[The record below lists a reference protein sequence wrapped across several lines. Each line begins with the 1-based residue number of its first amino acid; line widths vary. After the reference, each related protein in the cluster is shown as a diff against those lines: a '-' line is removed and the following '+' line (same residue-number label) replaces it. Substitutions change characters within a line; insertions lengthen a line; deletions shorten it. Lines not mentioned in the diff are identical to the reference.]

1 MTLNCYHAFP
11 HQLLGTFELHP
22 FALAKNN
29 DLMEVYLVYL
39 VQIERYT
46 NATIEITNILDYF
59 WHGYTTDVSL
69 LYEVAKH
76 QMVLYTYYPFFDE
89 QHCKQIVV
97 KNINSFNVTWKHSLA
112 TNSYP
117 AKLHNLNNCSLVVA
131 IWDTPP
137 YLTYRPQKNGFDRV
151 TDFEGILL
159 IEFAKKLNFSL
170 DYIVPPNDEQ
180 RGKRFSNGSTNGAIK
195 LLKERKADMSLGSFR
210 YTLERCEE
218 LTGALPYYQSWTVY
232 AVLLMQPYSSL
243 EILGFAFDTKTW
255 LCLFISLCFTLILTY
270 ILHRYIKKSWLAR
283 IILGIPQPQTP
294 LTNLVSVFLGV
305 PITPMPS
312 STYTRFVIIHWFIYG
327 LLIRTAYQSLLFQLL
342 QTDMYQEPPK
352 TLSDLIS
359 RHYTLIITTTAFD
372 QVKRVPHIDETDIIF
387 NNSTF
392 EPDTFA
398 IVAENN
404 NKRLA
409 GVSPMDFL
417 KFYVV
422 KNNKRGI
429 FFCYPL
435 NKSVNVQQS
444 SWTLLDFEV
453 QDLGLNFKTVYI

>member
-1 MTLNCYHAFP
+1 
-11 HQLLGTFELHP
+11 
-22 FALAKNN
+22 
-29 DLMEVYLVYL
+29 
-39 VQIERYT
+39 
-46 NATIEITNILDYF
+46 
-59 WHGYTTDVSL
+59 
-69 LYEVAKH
+69 
-76 QMVLYTYYPFFDE
+76 
-89 QHCKQIVV
+89 
-97 KNINSFNVTWKHSLA
+97 
-112 TNSYP
+112 
-117 AKLHNLNNCSLVVA
+117 
-131 IWDTPP
+131 
-137 YLTYRPQKNGFDRV
+137 
-151 TDFEGILL
+151 
-159 IEFAKKLNFSL
+159 
-170 DYIVPPNDEQ
+170 
-180 RGKRFSNGSTNGAIK
+180 
-195 LLKERKADMSLGSFR
+195 LKERKADMSLGSFR

-283 IILGIPQPQTP
+283 IILGIPRPQTP

-398 IVAENN
+398 IVAENS

-429 FFCYPL
+429 FFVLPEKIFTQHITMYFTKHTYLIDRFNYIFMQLRSQGLIDYWASKSIEKIKWPSKKVDSCYPL

-453 QDLGLNFKTVYI
+453 QD